1 MERLTD
7 QASVS
12 VDFVDADHL
21 LFTFNNKKLFKRH
34 PECPPADGDR
44 LVHAAVLEISTSK
57 VVKEVD
63 WYLHDHS
70 RYLWSLGNG
79 HFLLRKLNSLYIVD
93 SSLQETVL
101 PIFPADLLW
110 VSVTPDGKQ
119 IVIESTDE
127 ENPGKVAGVKSE
139 TKNIA
144 PKYQIQFVD
153 ANSLTIVR
161 TLKVNQIVNLDA
173 TSTGFADVIQ
183 KDNLWLARFGPS
195 LPERQNLARVR
206 SRCIPELIYSSNNSV
221 LNRTL
226 SFDRQ

>member
-1 MERLTD
+1 MLPVSLAENNPAVTSAAATPMAKIDLSKVTYQSLSPMERLTD

-34 PECPPADGDR
+34 PECPPAHGDR

-127 ENPGKVAGVKSE
+127 ENPG
-139 TKNIA
+139 
-144 PKYQIQFVD
+144 
-153 ANSLTIVR
+153 R
-161 TLKVNQIVNLDA
+161 
-173 TSTGFADVIQ
+173 
-183 KDNLWLARFGPS
+183 
-195 LPERQNLARVR
+195 
-206 SRCIPELIYSSNNSV
+206 
-221 LNRTL
+221 
-226 SFDRQ
+226 